1 MTVKTLE
8 GLARKVSWRIH
19 WHLFLPT
26 RRRLRRYVFVPARRV
41 FGRRI
46 PIAMITGTKGK
57 TTTTRMLAHI
67 LTQAGHRVGFT
78 STDGAVIN
86 GQYVNR
92 KDCTGYSGAH
102 TILSDWSVTAAVLET
117 ARGGLIKH
125 GLYVDRCHVA
135 ALLNVGRDQ
144 IGIDGIDTVEQMAAL
159 KQRVINAARDT
170 VVLNADDT
178 QCCALIGHY
187 PSSRVVLFSLSEDN
201 PIVHDHI
208 QKGGTAYFVHDFGQG
223 AFIERR
229 DSRSNVAVVSIAN
242 LPSSLN
248 GLFPQNIANA
258 MAAAALAD
266 GLGVSME
273 TVKTALE
280 SFENSFEHS
289 PGRFNFLEGYSQTVI
304 LDYACSIPSCIPLME
319 SLSKVDVEGRR
330 VCVISTPGN
339 RPGWHFTELGEVLG
353 PHFDHF
359 VCYELDKY
367 RRGRAVGEV
376 SDLLKA
382 GLIEAGVPADHI
394 DTAREF
400 TDAIRQLSRVVGR
413 DDLVVILGLN
423 IYKHLPIFRK
433 EFTAGSVAN
442 SVVEGEI

>member
-8 GLARKVSWRIH
+8 GLARKVRRRIRWH
-19 WHLFLPT
+19 WKEHLFLPT

-67 LTQAGHRVGFT
+67 LTQAGHRVGFA

-92 KDCTGYSGAH
+92 KDCAGYPGAH
-102 TILSDWSVTAAVLET
+102 TILSDRSVTAAVLET
-117 ARGGLIKH
+117 ARGGLIRN

-135 ALLNVGRDQ
+135 ALLNVGGEQ
-144 IGIDGIDTVEQMAAL
+144 IGIDGIDTLEQMAAL

-229 DSRSNVAVVSIAN
+229 GSRSKVAVLSIAN
-242 LPSSLN
+242 LPSSCN

-280 SFENSFEHS
+280 SFENSLEHS
-289 PGRFNFLEGYSQTVI
+289 PGRFNFLRGYSQTVI
-304 LDYACSIPSCIPLME
+304 VDEACSVPACTPLME
-319 SLSKVDVEGRR
+319 SLSRIIVGGRR
-330 VCVISTPGN
+330 VCVIHTPGN
-339 RPGWHFTELGEVLG
+339 RPGWHYTELGEVLG

-359 VCYELDKY
+359 VCFELERY
-367 RRGRAVGEV
+367 RRGRAVGEI

-382 GLIEAGVPADHI
+382 GLMEAGVHADHI

-400 TDAIRQLSRVVGR
+400 TDATRQLSRIVGR
-413 DDLVVILGLN
+413 DDLVAILGLN
-423 IYKHLPIFRK
+423 VHEFLPVFRK
-433 EFTAGSVAN
+433 EFAAHDC
-442 SVVEGEI
+442 